1 MEDEES
7 VPPNLTDVRDLQ
19 APPLPLPKRRR
30 VLHVV
35 AKIAQTATVASL
47 GAVAAWTALAFS

>member
-1 MEDEES
+1 MEDEVS

-19 APPLPLPKRRR
+19 APLMPLPKRRR
-30 VLHVV
+30 ALRVV
-35 AKIAQTATVASL
+35 ATIAQTATVASL